1 MPTRQLVV
9 DGMNVI
15 GSKPDGW
22 WRDRDGAARRLC
34 DALASLVT
42 AEVVIT
48 LILDGR
54 PIAGMPEGRQGNGVH
69 VYYAGPGRDAG
80 DDRLVAYVEALP
92 DPDAAHVVTS
102 DRALVARVTRLG
114 ASVEG
119 AASLR
124 RRLDAS

>member
-1 MPTRQLVV
+1 MATRQLVV

-34 DALASLVT
+34 DALGSLVT
-42 AEVVIT
+42 ADTVVT
-48 LILDGR
+48 LVLDGR
-54 PIAGMPEGRQGNGVH
+54 PISGMPEGPQGNGVH
-69 VYYAGPGRDAG
+69 VFYAGPGRDAG
-80 DDRLVAYVEALP
+80 DDRLVAFVEGLAQ
-92 DPDAAHVVTS
+92 PDAAHVVTS

-114 ASVEG
+114 ATVEG

-124 RRLDAS
+124 RRLDA

>member
-1 MPTRQLVV
+1 VATRQLVV

-34 DALASLVT
+34 DALGALVA
-42 AEVVIT
+42 AETVVT
-48 LILDGR
+48 LVLDGR
-54 PIAGMPEGRQGNGVH
+54 PISGMPEGRQANGVQ
-69 VYYAGPGRDAG
+69 VLYAGPGRDAG
-80 DDRLVAYVEALP
+80 DDRLVAFVEGLP
-92 DPDAAHVVTS
+92 DPEAAHVVTS

-119 AASLR
+119 AATLR
-124 RRLDAS
+124 RRLDG

>member
-1 MPTRQLVV
+1 MPARHLVV

-34 DALASLVT
+34 DALRALVSPDT
-42 AEVVIT
+42 DVT
-48 LILDGR
+48 LVLDGR
-54 PIAGMPEGRQGNGVH
+54 PIRQMPEGRQASGVT
-69 VYYAGPGRDAG
+69 VLYAGPGRDAA
-80 DDRLVAYVEALP
+80 DHRLVAFVEALP

-119 AASLR
+119 AAALR
-124 RRLDAS
+124 RRLDA